1 MPLKRP
7 GTVLIIMCRT
17 ANVADECAGSMLYWS
32 AASADAANASANAMM
47 PDLRY
52 RIDFCSL
59 NSQYLDWTVYRPKG
73 IQIIP
78 LRGRSQLYIKP
89 AVMRMLMSM
98 AGAECVSAPTE
109 M

>member
-17 ANVADECAGSMLYWS
+17 VKVADECAGSMLYWS

-47 PDLRY
+47 PVLRY

-59 NSQYLDWTVYRPKG
+59 NCVWIGLRELPVRYRKNFTPSALAG
-73 IQIIP
+73 EVQGP
-78 LRGRSQLYIKP
+78 FT
-89 AVMRMLMSM
+89 SM
-98 AGAECVSAPTE
+98 VGGTCLTNLAFEPTL
-109 M
+109 